1 MTLAE
6 IADFTY
12 GLTATALDEGDL
24 RFVRITDISDDG
36 KVRSGDAK
44 FVEMSP
50 DAKRFVLRPGD
61 VLVARTGA
69 SFGKTALIDGDEP
82 AVFASFLIR
91 IEVDPAV
98 IEPAYYW
105 HFAQGRGYWA
115 QANSLVSIGGQPQ
128 FNANALARV
137 RVPLPPL
144 PVQQEIVS
152 ILDRFDALV
161 SDISVGLPAE
171 MAARRKQFE
180 YYREQLLS
188 FEEAA

>member
-91 IEVDPAV
+91 IED
-98 IEPAYYW
+98 EPISTGYRQV
-105 HFAQGRGYWA
+105 AQGRGYWA

-152 ILDRFDALV
+152 ILDRFDASV